1 MLLGEKRWYWSID
14 RVRHRRWSVHNYGNI
29 GIQNTVAM
37 EHTGFEPVT
46 STLPVWRAPN
56 CANTPKWKQRGS
68 NPWPPA
74 SQASAH
80 PS

>member
-1 MLLGEKRWYWSID
+1 MRAEYLPAIAE
-14 RVRHRRWSVHNYGNI
+14 
-29 GIQNTVAM
+29 AM
-37 EHTGFEPVT
+37 EADVNALDEAERKKTICK
-46 STLPVWRAPN
+46 AKK
-56 CANTPKWKQRGS
+56 KWKQRGS